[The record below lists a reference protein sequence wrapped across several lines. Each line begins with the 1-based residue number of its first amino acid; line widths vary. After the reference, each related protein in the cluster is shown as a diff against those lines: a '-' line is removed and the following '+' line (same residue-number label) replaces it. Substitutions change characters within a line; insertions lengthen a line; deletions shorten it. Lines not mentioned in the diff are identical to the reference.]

1 MRRDS
6 IFYKLFQQSPALL
19 FDLLPEAPSNADAY
33 QFDSIEVKET
43 SFRIDGVFLPP
54 DPSGVVFFAEV
65 QFQRDP
71 LLYERLVCEAALYF
85 YRNRDRCRDW
95 KLVAIYPDA
104 TTEQPDWEAH
114 QYLIDTGKL
123 TRIYLDQVRSWEDLS
138 IGIQLMI
145 LTTLEET
152 AAITAART
160 LVQQTQNDRAII
172 EMISTIMVYK
182 FTNLTRDEV
191 AAMIGITLENTP
203 IYRSIF
209 AEGEQAGEQ
218 RGAQHGEA
226 TVILKL
232 LKRRFGELPEAIVTQ
247 ISGLPIAQL
256 EEMAELLLDWQ
267 TVQELVTWLAQ
278 AQGDSPAS
286 PASEAPTDAPE

>member
-33 QFDSIEVKET
+33 KFDSIEVKET

-65 QFQRDP
+65 QFQHDP

-95 KLVAIYPDA
+95 KLVAIYPDTA
-104 TTEQPDWEAH
+104 TEQADCEPH

-123 TRIYLDQVRSWEDLS
+123 TRIYLDQVRSWADLS

-218 RGAQHGEA
+218 HGGA
-226 TVILKL
+226 TVILKQL
-232 LKRRFGELPEAIVTQ
+232 RRRFGELPEAIVTQ
-247 ISGLPIAQL
+247 ISGLPIVQL

-267 TVQELVTWLAQ
+267 NLQELVTWLAQ
-278 AQGDSPAS
+278 AQGDAPAAPSP
-286 PASEAPTDAPE
+286 EAQ

>member
-85 YRNRDRCRDW
+85 YRNRDHCWDW

-104 TTEQPDWEAH
+104 ATEQPGWEPH

-123 TRIYLDQVRSWEDLS
+123 TRVYLDQVRSWEDLS

-160 LVQQTQNDRAII
+160 LVHQTQDDRAII
-172 EMISTIMVYK
+172 EIISTIMVYK

-209 AEGEQAGEQ
+209 AEGEQAGARQ
-218 RGAQHGEA
+218 GEA
-226 TVILKL
+226 TVILKQL
-232 LKRRFGELPEAIVTQ
+232 RRRFGELPEAIVAQ
-247 ISGLPIAQL
+247 ISSLPIVQL

-278 AQGDSPAS
+278 AQDDSPAAPS
-286 PASEAPTDAPE
+286 SEAQADTPDIPE